1 MCEHAGTFMRT
12 RIDSLWPEL
21 LSLHRKLSREITS
34 GMSKSQQQKQQHQNT
49 QALITRNLELGY
61 VDTSTKQLWHSL
73 EDLLVVIVKDV
84 EVDAEKFDDVLRMLA
99 PIAGLDEGK
108 RSVLEEF
115 NGDAVWLAEFRTKP
129 RELNVPKSS
138 RFAFAQAV

>member
-1 MCEHAGTFMRT
+1 
-12 RIDSLWPEL
+12 
-21 LSLHRKLSREITS
+21 
-34 GMSKSQQQKQQHQNT
+34 MSKSQQQKQQEQQQNT

-115 NGDAVWLAEFRTKP
+115 NGDAVWLAEFRAKP